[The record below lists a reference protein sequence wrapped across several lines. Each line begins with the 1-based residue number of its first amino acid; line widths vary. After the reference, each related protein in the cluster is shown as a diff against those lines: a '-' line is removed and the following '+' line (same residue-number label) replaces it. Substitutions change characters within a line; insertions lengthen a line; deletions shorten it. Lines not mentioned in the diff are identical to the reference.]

1 MRYKEW
7 TVKKLI
13 KELLDVPNQNARVD
27 LMIPYELYNDCSN
40 DFVSERFY
48 VDTSHALNSGCEK
61 DYVEIYSLREL
72 ERWEQIVD

>member
-27 LMIPYELYNDCSN
+27 LMIPYELYNDTSN

-48 VDTSHALNSGCEK
+48 VDTIHAKNLESEE
-61 DYVEIYSLREL
+61 DYVEIYSSREL
-72 ERWEQIVD
+72 DR